1 MAVGGVSS
9 GGGLHGG
16 ATLAAAQ
23 AGSAVA
29 VQMLDASLEMIEQ
42 LTAQLMEGMRAASP
56 AGTGGSVD
64 TWA

>member
-9 GGGLHGG
+9 GGGLPGG
-16 ATLAAAQ
+16 AALAAAQ
-23 AGSAVA
+23 AGSAA
-29 VQMLDASLEMIEQ
+29 SVQMLDASLAMMEQ

-56 AGTGGSVD
+56 AGTGGSID